1 MKHYPD
7 DDDDTSRSLWQHSPP
22 FRYLSYLTILVA
34 LLMVMAILWQNNVV
48 IWRPPPDI
56 QAGSSPGPHLVVGT
70 ISPPVFPL
78 DSFPESTQGWRD
90 SLNPGGIIPDSG
102 FDVWYL
108 TTVPLEKIRS
118 WPGDNDRLKIDP
130 TSEFISDQDLAP
142 IEDYIKLWRENPKN
156 LIGQENTPNIS
167 IDYSWSDFKNI
178 PSRFFGAYWTGWLE
192 ITEAGD
198 YEFVAK
204 EGYSSFR
211 ILLDRHVLQSYRRT
225 NITFTEHGLKGGIQ
239 GAGTPRVKLEPGRY
253 LLEVE
258 YLNNWHS
265 TDFTLDVNRVH
276 DNGSGNTSPATAQPA
291 APEAL
296 NSGSLPAAVTA
307 LNLPPDTVL
316 YVAAVYES
324 ENGRIT
330 VQAPP
335 GDAPYALF
343 LSSHQRVNWTVAG
356 RAPVAVIH
364 DNSGHIR
371 GAGGAPTLKLQNEDP
386 IAYNAYDDS
395 LPVCQ
400 CNDAE
405 IRCEPDEA
413 HSLAGIASRT
423 RQLTTLPLAG
433 YSGIYRTAHFELQP
447 LDKATHERINHALAA
462 IAEKAAY
469 CKKLPPKDIEH
480 LMERPDNR

>member
-167 IDYSWSDFKNI
+167 IDYSWSDF
-178 PSRFFGAYWTGWLE
+178 RL
-192 ITEAGD
+192 AGN
-198 YEFVAK
+198 YRSGRLRICS
-204 EGYSSFR
+204 EGRLLQLPYSAGPAR
-211 ILLDRHVLQSYRRT
+211 AAELPPYQHNLYRTWDERR
-225 NITFTEHGLKGGIQ
+225 N
-239 GAGTPRVKLEPGRY
+239 PGR
-253 LLEVE
+253 
-258 YLNNWHS
+258 
-265 TDFTLDVNRVH
+265 
-276 DNGSGNTSPATAQPA
+276 G
-291 APEAL
+291 
-296 NSGSLPAAVTA
+296 
-307 LNLPPDTVL
+307 
-316 YVAAVYES
+316 
-324 ENGRIT
+324 
-330 VQAPP
+330 
-335 GDAPYALF
+335 
-343 LSSHQRVNWTVAG
+343 
-356 RAPVAVIH
+356 
-364 DNSGHIR
+364 
-371 GAGGAPTLKLQNEDP
+371 
-386 IAYNAYDDS
+386 
-395 LPVCQ
+395 
-400 CNDAE
+400 
-405 IRCEPDEA
+405 
-413 HSLAGIASRT
+413 
-423 RQLTTLPLAG
+423 
-433 YSGIYRTAHFELQP
+433 
-447 LDKATHERINHALAA
+447 
-462 IAEKAAY
+462 
-469 CKKLPPKDIEH
+469 
-480 LMERPDNR
+480 